1 MDQPI
6 IEQIDLRDY
15 LRVILKRRWSIITV
29 FAIIV
34 VSVTIHTYAATPI
47 YQATTRLIID
57 KENPNI
63 MSIQEVMAV
72 DTSGT
77 DYYQTQYKIIESRNV
92 ARAVI
97 KRLNLDKNEEFV
109 PKPRDNFLANL
120 KRSVQKTTAAF
131 KKAVVALLRTREV
144 SSPQALK
151 EYDSDYNL
159 VSAFISRIEVKPIRN
174 SRLVDVSFEA
184 KDPVLAAKITS
195 TLAQAYI
202 EQNLDTKLKAV
213 KGAVRWLHTRI
224 VAERQKVEKSEQ
236 ALLAYKNRHSIV
248 TDFTSDVEKIT
259 AQKLA
264 HLNTQIVEAESVRVE
279 AETRYKQALALKGTP
294 DMLDSIPEVLNNN
307 LIQQIKSMEVE
318 LYKRTSELSKKYGQK
333 HPQMVAIR
341 AELKTLQKRKGYEV
355 KRVVNS
361 LNNEYQV
368 ARAREESMKAAL
380 AKQRKESLDLNQKA
394 IEYGVLQREVESARQ
409 MYQLLITR
417 FKETSLTEDM
427 KTGNIRIL
435 DRAEVSKSPVKPRKR
450 RNILMAVFF
459 GLAGGLG
466 LAFFLEYLDNT
477 IKDPEDIK
485 RYLNIPYLG
494 PVPVIVPN
502 DNQGEDVPP
511 EMVVLNSPKS
521 TASEAYRGI
530 RTGIL
535 FSSAESE
542 PQVIMVTS
550 AGPQEGKTIT
560 SSNLAI
566 TMAQSGSKVVLLDCD
581 MRRPRV
587 NKLFGISRNRGMTNL
602 LVEKTDLK
610 LTVFNTSIPNLHV
623 IPSGPIPPNP
633 SEILGSKRME
643 ELIEVLRKNFT
654 RIIIDTPP
662 ITAVTDATLL
672 GKLSDGVV
680 LVVRANRTVRDM
692 AKTGLEQLTAVGAKM
707 LGVVLN
713 GVSMDRGSYY
723 YYQYYYY
730 YGDEGYQ
737 EKKSSRKK
745 KTKSANDA
753 DAQPQK
759 LKLPAARSQADRE
772 SSAVGN

>member
-57 KENPNI
+57 KENPNV

-72 DTSGT
+72 DASGT

-120 KRSVQKTTAAF
+120 KRSVQKTAAAF

-144 SSPQALK
+144 SSSQSLK
-151 EYDSDYNL
+151 EHDPDYNL
-159 VSAFISRIEVKPIRN
+159 VSGFISRIEVKPIRN

-224 VAERQKVEKSEQ
+224 VAEREKVEKSEQ

-435 DRAEVSKSPVKPRKR
+435 DRAEVSKSPVKPRKQ
-450 RNILMAVFF
+450 RNILMAVLF

-494 PVPVIVPN
+494 PVPVIAPN
-502 DNQGEDVPP
+502 DNQDEDVPP

-566 TMAQSGSKVVLLDCD
+566 TMAQSGNKVVLLDCD

-662 ITAVTDATLL
+662 ITAVTDAALL

-692 AKTGLEQLTAVGAKM
+692 AKTGLEQLRAVGAKL

-713 GVSMDRGSYY
+713 GVSIDRGSYY

-737 EKKSSRKK
+737 EKKLSRKK
-745 KTKSANDA
+745 KTKSAHDA
-753 DAQPQK
+753 DARPQES
-759 LKLPAARSQADRE
+759 KLPAVRSQTDRE

>member
-57 KENPNI
+57 KENPNV

-131 KKAVVALLRTREV
+131 KKAVVALLRTSEV

-151 EYDSDYNL
+151 EYDPDYNL

-202 EQNLDTKLKAV
+202 EQNLDTKLKAI
-213 KGAVRWLHTRI
+213 KNAVRWLHTRI
-224 VAERQKVEKSEQ
+224 VAERQKVEKAEQ

-264 HLNTQIVEAESVRVE
+264 HLNTQVIEFESVRVE
-279 AETRYKQALALKGTP
+279 AETRYKQALALKRTP

-409 MYQLLITR
+409 MYQLLINR

-494 PVPVIVPN
+494 PVPVIAPN
-502 DNQGEDVPP
+502 DNQGKDVPP

-521 TASEAYRGI
+521 AASEAYRGI

-566 TMAQSGSKVVLLDCD
+566 TMAQSGNKVVLLDCD

-692 AKTGLEQLTAVGAKM
+692 AKTGLEQLRAVGAKL

-745 KTKSANDA
+745 KTESANDA

-759 LKLPAARSQADRE
+759 LKLPAVRSQADRE

>member
-57 KENPNI
+57 KENPNV

-224 VAERQKVEKSEQ
+224 VAERQKVEKAEQ
-236 ALLAYKNRHSIV
+236 ALLAYKTRHSIV

-409 MYQLLITR
+409 MYQLLINR

-494 PVPVIVPN
+494 PVPVIAPN
-502 DNQGEDVPP
+502 DNQGKDVPP

-521 TASEAYRGI
+521 AASEAYRGI

-566 TMAQSGSKVVLLDCD
+566 TMAQSGNKVVLLDCD

-692 AKTGLEQLTAVGAKM
+692 AKTGLEQLRAVGAKL

-745 KTKSANDA
+745 KTESANDA

-759 LKLPAARSQADRE
+759 LKLPAVRSQADRE

>member
-34 VSVTIHTYAATPI
+34 VSVTIHTYTATPI

-57 KENPNI
+57 KENPNV

-72 DTSGT
+72 DASGT

-120 KRSVQKTTAAF
+120 KRSVQKTAAAF

-174 SRLVDVSFEA
+174 SRLVDVGFEA
-184 KDPVLAAKITS
+184 KDPVLAAKITN

-224 VAERQKVEKSEQ
+224 VAERQKVEKAEQ
-236 ALLAYKNRHSIV
+236 ALLAYKTRHSIV

-409 MYQLLITR
+409 MYQLLINR
-417 FKETSLTEDM
+417 FKETSLTESM

-450 RNILMAVFF
+450 RNILMAVLF
-459 GLAGGLG
+459 GLAAGLG

-494 PVPVIVPN
+494 PVPVIAPN
-502 DNQGEDVPP
+502 DNQDEDVPP

-566 TMAQSGSKVVLLDCD
+566 TMAQSGNKVVLLDCD

-587 NKLFGISRNRGMTNL
+587 HKLFGISRNRGMTNL

-692 AKTGLEQLTAVGAKM
+692 AKTGLEQLRAVGAKL

-753 DAQPQK
+753 DARPQK
-759 LKLPAARSQADRE
+759 SKLPAVRSQADRE

>member
-1 MDQPI
+1 MDQATD
-6 IEQIDLRDY
+6 EQINIRDY
-15 LRVILKRRWSIITV
+15 LRVILKRRWAIITV
-29 FAIIV
+29 FAVIV
-34 VSVTIHTYAATPI
+34 VSVTIHAYTATPI
-47 YQATTRLIID
+47 YKATARLIID
-57 KENPNI
+57 KENPNV

-109 PKPRDNFLANL
+109 PRPRDNFLANL
-120 KRSVQKTTAAF
+120 KRSVQKTAAAF
-131 KKAVVALLRTREV
+131 KKAVVALLRTSEAG
-144 SSPQALK
+144 SSQALK
-151 EYDSDYNL
+151 EHDPDYKL
-159 VSAFISRIEVKPIRN
+159 VSAFIDRIKVNPISN
-174 SRLVDVSFEA
+174 SRLVDIGFEA
-184 KDPVLAAKITS
+184 KDPVLAAKITN

-213 KGAVRWLHTRI
+213 KGAVRWLNNRV
-224 VAERQKVEKSEQ
+224 VAEREKVEKSEQ
-236 ALLAYKNRHSIV
+236 ALLAYKTRHSIV

-279 AETRYKQALALKGTP
+279 AETRYKQALELKRTP
-294 DMLDSIPEVLNNN
+294 DMLDSIPEVLNNE
-307 LIQQIKSMEVE
+307 LIQHIKSMEVE
-318 LYKRTSELSKKYGQK
+318 LYKRISELSKKYGQK
-333 HPQMVAIR
+333 HPQMIALQ
-341 AELKTLQKRKGYEV
+341 AELKTLQKRKTYEV

-361 LNNEYQV
+361 LNNEYRV
-368 ARAREESMKAAL
+368 ARAKEESLKASL

-409 MYQLLITR
+409 MYQLLINR

-427 KTGNIRIL
+427 KAGNIRVL
-435 DRAEVSKSPVKPRKR
+435 DRAEVSKSPVKPRKQ
-450 RNILMAVFF
+450 RNILMSVLF

-530 RTGIL
+530 RTNIL

-550 AGPQEGKTIT
+550 SGPQEGKTIT

-566 TMAQSGSKVVLLDCD
+566 TMAQSGNKVVLLDCD

-610 LTVFNTSIPNLHV
+610 LTVFNTSVPNLHV

-662 ITAVTDATLL
+662 ITAVTDAALL

-692 AKTGLEQLTAVGAKM
+692 AKTGLEQLTAVGAKL

-713 GVSMDRGSYY
+713 GVGMGRGSYY

-737 EKKSSRKK
+737 EKKSRRKK
-745 KTKSANDA
+745 KTKRASVE
-753 DAQPQK
+753 DAQPQI
-759 LKLPAARSQADRE
+759 
-772 SSAVGN
+772 

>member
-57 KENPNI
+57 KENPNV

-72 DTSGT
+72 DASGT

-120 KRSVQKTTAAF
+120 KRSVQKTAAAF

-151 EYDSDYNL
+151 EHDSDYNL

-174 SRLVDVSFEA
+174 SRLVDVGFEA
-184 KDPVLAAKITS
+184 KDPVLAAKITN

-224 VAERQKVEKSEQ
+224 VAERQKVEKAEQ
-236 ALLAYKNRHSIV
+236 ALLAYKTRHSIV

-341 AELKTLQKRKGYEV
+341 AELKTLQKRKGYEI

-361 LNNEYQV
+361 LNNEYRV
-368 ARAREESMKAAL
+368 VKAKEESLKAAL

-409 MYQLLITR
+409 MYQLLINR
-417 FKETSLTEDM
+417 FKETSLTESM

-450 RNILMAVFF
+450 RNILMAVLF
-459 GLAGGLG
+459 GLAAGLG

-494 PVPVIVPN
+494 PVPVIAPN
-502 DNQGEDVPP
+502 DDQDEDVPP

-566 TMAQSGSKVVLLDCD
+566 TMAQSGNKVVLLDCD

-662 ITAVTDATLL
+662 ITAVTDAALL

-692 AKTGLEQLTAVGAKM
+692 AKTGLEQLRAVGAKL

-759 LKLPAARSQADRE
+759 SKLPAVRSRADRE

>member
-1 MDQPI
+1 MDLPTT
-6 IEQIDLRDY
+6 EQINIRDY
-15 LRVILKRRWSIITV
+15 LRVILKRRWAIIAV
-29 FAIIV
+29 FAVVV
-34 VSVTIHTYAATPI
+34 VSVTIYVYTATPI
-47 YQATTRLIID
+47 YKATSRLIID
-57 KENPNI
+57 KENPNV

-72 DTSGT
+72 DASGT

-97 KRLNLDKNEEFV
+97 KRLSLDKSEEFV
-109 PKPRDNFLANL
+109 PKPRDTFLANL
-120 KRSVQKTTAAF
+120 KHSVQKTAAAF
-131 KKAVVALLRTREV
+131 EKAVVALLRTREI
-144 SSPQALK
+144 SSSQALK
-151 EYDSDYNL
+151 EHDLDYKL
-159 VSAFISRIEVKPIRN
+159 VSAFINRIKVNPISN
-174 SRLVDVSFEA
+174 SRLVDVGFEA
-184 KDPVLAAKITS
+184 KDPVLAAKITN

-213 KGAVRWLHTRI
+213 KGAVRWLNNRV
-224 VAERQKVEKSEQ
+224 VAEREKVEKSEQ
-236 ALLAYKNRHSIV
+236 ALLAYKSRHSIV

-279 AETRYKQALALKGTP
+279 AETRYKQALALKQTP
-294 DMLDSIPEVLNNN
+294 DMLDSIPEVLKNE

-318 LYKRTSELSKKYGQK
+318 LYKRISELSKKYGQK
-333 HPQMVAIR
+333 HPQMVAIQ
-341 AELKTLQKRKGYEV
+341 AELQTLQKRKTYEV

-361 LNNEYQV
+361 LNNEYRV
-368 ARAREESMKAAL
+368 VRAKEESLKTAL
-380 AKQRKESLDLNQKA
+380 TKQRKESLDLNQKA

-409 MYQLLITR
+409 MYQLLINR

-427 KTGNIRIL
+427 KAGNIRIL
-435 DRAEVSKSPVKPRKR
+435 DRAEVPKSPVKPRKQ
-450 RNILMAVFF
+450 RNILMAVLF

-502 DNQGEDVPP
+502 DNPGKDFPP

-530 RTGIL
+530 RTNIL
-535 FSSAESE
+535 FSSAEFE

-550 AGPQEGKTIT
+550 SGPQEGKTIT

-566 TMAQSGSKVVLLDCD
+566 TMAQSGNKVVLLDCD

-662 ITAVTDATLL
+662 ITAVTDAALL

-692 AKTGLEQLTAVGAKM
+692 AKTGLEQLTAVGAKL

-713 GVSMDRGSYY
+713 GVSMGRGSYY

-745 KTKSANDA
+745 KTKSTNVE
-753 DAQPQK
+753 DAQPQI
-759 LKLPAARSQADRE
+759 S
-772 SSAVGN
+772 

>member
-1 MDQPI
+1 MDLPTT
-6 IEQIDLRDY
+6 EQINIRDY
-15 LRVILKRRWSIITV
+15 LRVILKRRWAIIAV
-29 FAIIV
+29 FAVVV
-34 VSVTIHTYAATPI
+34 VSVTIYVYTATPI
-47 YQATTRLIID
+47 YKATSRLIID
-57 KENPNI
+57 KENPNV

-72 DTSGT
+72 DASGT

-97 KRLNLDKNEEFV
+97 KRLSLDKSEEFV
-109 PKPRDNFLANL
+109 PKPRDTFLANL
-120 KRSVQKTTAAF
+120 KHSVQKTAAAF
-131 KKAVVALLRTREV
+131 EKAVVALLRTREV
-144 SSPQALK
+144 SSSQALK
-151 EYDSDYNL
+151 EHDLDYKL
-159 VSAFISRIEVKPIRN
+159 VSAFINRIKVNPISN
-174 SRLVDVSFEA
+174 SRLVDVGFEA
-184 KDPVLAAKITS
+184 KDPVLAAKITN

-213 KGAVRWLHTRI
+213 KGAVRWLNDRV
-224 VAERQKVEKSEQ
+224 VAEREKVEKSEQ
-236 ALLAYKNRHSIV
+236 ALLAYKSRHSIV

-279 AETRYKQALALKGTP
+279 AETRYKQALALKQTP
-294 DMLDSIPEVLNNN
+294 DMLDSIPEVLKNE

-318 LYKRTSELSKKYGQK
+318 LYKRISELSKKYGQK
-333 HPQMVAIR
+333 HPQMVAIQ
-341 AELKTLQKRKGYEV
+341 AELQTLQTRKTYEV

-361 LNNEYQV
+361 LNNEYRV
-368 ARAREESMKAAL
+368 VRAKEESLKAAL
-380 AKQRKESLDLNQKA
+380 TKQRKESLDLNQKA

-409 MYQLLITR
+409 MYQLLINR

-427 KTGNIRIL
+427 KAGNIRIL
-435 DRAEVSKSPVKPRKR
+435 DRAEVPKSPVKPSKQ
-450 RNILMAVFF
+450 RNILMAVLF

-502 DNQGEDVPP
+502 DNPGKDFPP

-530 RTGIL
+530 RTNIL
-535 FSSAESE
+535 FSSAEFE

-550 AGPQEGKTIT
+550 SGPQEGKTIT

-566 TMAQSGSKVVLLDCD
+566 TMAQSGNKVVLLDCD

-662 ITAVTDATLL
+662 ITAVTDAALL

-692 AKTGLEQLTAVGAKM
+692 AKTGLEQLTAVGAKL

-713 GVSMDRGSYY
+713 GVSMGRGSYY

-737 EKKSSRKK
+737 EKKSRRKK
-745 KTKSANDA
+745 KTKSTKVE
-753 DAQPQK
+753 DAQPQIS
-759 LKLPAARSQADRE
+759 KLPAVRSQADGK
-772 SSAVGN
+772 SSAVGD

>member
-1 MDQPI
+1 MDQAAA
-6 IEQIDLRDY
+6 EQINIRDY
-15 LRVILKRRWSIITV
+15 LRVILKRRWAIITV
-29 FAIIV
+29 FAVIV
-34 VSVTIHTYAATPI
+34 VSVTIYVYTATPI
-47 YQATTRLIID
+47 YKATSRLIID
-57 KENPNI
+57 KENPNV
-63 MSIQEVMAV
+63 MSIQEVMSV
-72 DTSGT
+72 DASGT

-109 PKPRDNFLANL
+109 PKPRDNFLAKL
-120 KRSVQKTTAAF
+120 KHSVQKTAAAF

-144 SSPQALK
+144 SSSQALK
-151 EYDSDYNL
+151 EHDLDYKL
-159 VSAFISRIEVKPIRN
+159 VSAFINRIKVNPIRN
-174 SRLVDVSFEA
+174 SRLVDVGFET
-184 KDPVLAAKITS
+184 KDPVLAAKITN

-213 KGAVRWLHTRI
+213 KGAVRWLNNRI
-224 VAERQKVEKSEQ
+224 VAEREKVEKAEQ

-279 AETRYKQALALKGTP
+279 AETRYNQALALKGTP
-294 DMLDSIPEVLNNN
+294 DMLDSIPEVLNND

-318 LYKRTSELSKKYGQK
+318 LYKRISELSKKYGQK
-333 HPQMVAIR
+333 HPQMVAIQ
-341 AELKTLQKRKGYEV
+341 AELKTLQKRKTYEV

-361 LNNEYQV
+361 LNNEYRV
-368 ARAREESMKAAL
+368 ARAREESLKAAL
-380 AKQRKESLDLNQKA
+380 AKQRKESLDLNHKA

-409 MYQLLITR
+409 MYQLLINR

-427 KTGNIRIL
+427 KTGNIRVL
-435 DRAEVSKSPVKPRKR
+435 DRAEVPKSPVKPRKQ
-450 RNILMAVFF
+450 RNILIAVLF

-502 DNQGEDVPP
+502 DNPGKDIQP

-535 FSSAESE
+535 FSSAEFE

-550 AGPQEGKTIT
+550 SGPQEGKTIT

-566 TMAQSGSKVVLLDCD
+566 TMAQSGNKVVLLDCD
-581 MRRPRV
+581 LRRPRV
-587 NKLFGISRNRGMTNL
+587 NKLFGISRNRGVTNL

-662 ITAVTDATLL
+662 ITAVTDAALL

-692 AKTGLEQLTAVGAKM
+692 AKTGLEQLTAVGAKL

-713 GVSMDRGSYY
+713 GVGMGRGSYY

-737 EKKSSRKK
+737 DKKSSRKK
-745 KTKSANDA
+745 KTKSARIE
-753 DAQPQK
+753 DAQPQI
-759 LKLPAARSQADRE
+759 S
-772 SSAVGN
+772 